1 MLVRSSF
8 VYIEKTLLW
17 IVVDTFVIMFLFRW
31 ITGEVNEGWLKPA
44 AIAALVWFAMFPVFF
59 GDSGQADD
67 VVVFAVTFVGI
78 GILVFLSTW
87 LILNV
92 KPGQAVVV
100 SLLFVVYK
108 IVFTLALAAVAN
120 VVVQMI
126 EERISTFLEN
136 SR

>member
-1 MLVRSSF
+1 MV
-8 VYIEKTLLW
+8 E
-17 IVVDTFVIMFLFRW
+17 
-31 ITGEVNEGWLKPA
+31 PA
-44 AIAALVWFAMFPVFF
+44 AIAALVWFAMFPVFL
-59 GDSGQADD
+59 GDSSQADD

-78 GILVFLSTW
+78 GILVFLSTC

-92 KPGQAVVV
+92 KPGQAFVV

-108 IVFTLALAAVAN
+108 IVFTLALAAVAK